1 MSNLKKDY
9 GAIAI
14 KEANEV
20 EKHIETAFQHAVKC
34 GEALIK
40 KKEEVGHGNFIPWI
54 EENMPISRMQCN
66 NYIRLS
72 ENMPLLNV
80 NRALHLQDLS
90 IKAALAEIDRIKA
103 DEKLAKEKSDFEAF
117 KETPEYKQQEENR
130 KKKEQQK
137 KDFDN
142 EVNMERMRE
151 KSEKVKEQ
159 FKKGF
164 YESLGITIEKG
175 DPYYKLAVIILSIG
189 NENLDKAIFKTL
201 KHFAHPDK
209 GGNEETF
216 KEICKLEKEIC
227 EQ

>member
-1 MSNLKKDY
+1 MSTIKKDW
-9 GAIAI
+9 GSIAI

-34 GEALIK
+34 GEALIN
-40 KKEEVGHGNFIPWI
+40 KKEELGHGNFIPWI
-54 EENMPISRMQCN
+54 EGNMPIKVRQCQ
-66 NYIRLS
+66 NYISYVGKVNSVNAQHVAYLS
-72 ENMPLLNV
+72 ELAV
-80 NRALHLQDLS
+80 R
-90 IKAALAEIDRIKA
+90 AALSEIDRIKA
-103 DEKLAKEKSDFEAF
+103 EEKTAKENADFEAF
-117 KETPEYKQQEENR
+117 KETPEYKQKEENR

-164 YESLGITIEKG
+164 YESLGITIEKD

-189 NENLDKAIFKTL
+189 NKNLDKAIFKTL